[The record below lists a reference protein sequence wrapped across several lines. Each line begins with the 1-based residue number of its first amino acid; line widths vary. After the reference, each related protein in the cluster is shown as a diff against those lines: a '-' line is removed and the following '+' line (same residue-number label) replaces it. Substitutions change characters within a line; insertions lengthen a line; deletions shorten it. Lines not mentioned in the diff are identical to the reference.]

1 MAVVTGARG
10 GTARRGSAEL
20 IPVGSPW
27 PWAPLLVIAG
37 AAFWRLLGKRGII
50 GDELAEAA

>member
-1 MAVVTGARG
+1 MAVATGARG
-10 GTARRGSAEL
+10 GTARRGSAES
-20 IPVGSPW
+20 IPAGSPW
-27 PWAPLLVIAG
+27 PWALLLVIAG